1 MIMIQNRQIIEQTN
15 NRPKQ
20 HSEVD
25 LSVYK
30 DFRGSQR
37 CVKSQNKTNY
47 LVNSIGITNQL
58 CGRNKGI

>member
-47 LVNSIGITNQL
+47 LVNSIDN
-58 CGRNKGI
+58 